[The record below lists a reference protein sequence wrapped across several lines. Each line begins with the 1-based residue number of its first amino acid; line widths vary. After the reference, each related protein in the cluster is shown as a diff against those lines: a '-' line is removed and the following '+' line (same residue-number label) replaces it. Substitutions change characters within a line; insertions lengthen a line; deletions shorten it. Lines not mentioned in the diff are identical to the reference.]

1 MLKPPT
7 FPHIIYVDDDN
18 EKHWLLQEIIYNYLC
33 HRLLRTYIWF
43 KALSKN
49 ERAFLFIYSSNF
61 SSKSAINFS
70 FSR

>member
-33 HRLLRTYIWF
+33 HRLLRTYINLKPFLKW
-43 KALSKN
+43 
-49 ERAFLFIYSSNF
+49 EGFLFIYSSKF
-61 SSKSAINFS
+61 SSKNEIKFS
-70 FSR
+70 FCR